1 MKDMGCPY
9 RQWGWHDGGPDHK
22 CTKDGRRNVCC
33 NDSWADW
40 YQCDEVKAELSDN
53 PIEVTK

>member
-9 RQWGWHDGGPDHK
+9 RQWGWHDGGPDHV
-22 CTKDGRRNVCC
+22 CTKDGKNCE
-33 NDSWADW
+33 DSWADW